1 MACLLQVKIC
11 LFRSYNGQKYLMRM
25 EYLNHDKIL
34 CPIYSQEEYFMFLI
48 PSRSF
53 NVRHET
59 VFEKVKRSIS
69 P

>member
-53 NVRHET
+53 NVRH
-59 VFEKVKRSIS
+59 
-69 P
+69 